1 MNLPIDV
8 RDAPF
13 KPKYVDEET
22 PMFARWFTFGRYDDG
37 TTLITDGTVD
47 VLDRV
52 PVGKAER
59 IVAERNR
66 WCEFMLAAIN
76 SPSKV

>member
-1 MNLPIDV
+1 MQLPLDL
-8 RDAPF
+8 RNAPF

-22 PMFARWFTFGRYDDG
+22 PMFARWFTFGRYDDDG

-52 PVGKAER
+52 PMAKAER
-59 IVAERNR
+59 IVAARNA
-66 WCEFMLAAIN
+66 WVEAMLSQIN
-76 SPSKV
+76 GGA

>member
-1 MNLPIDV
+1 MMLPLDL
-8 RDAPF
+8 RKAPF

-22 PMFARWFTFGRYDDG
+22 PMFARWFTFGKYDDG
-37 TTLITDGTVD
+37 TVLITDGTVD

-52 PVGKAER
+52 PPNKAER
-59 IVAERNR
+59 ICARRNE

-76 SPSKV
+76 SPSKE